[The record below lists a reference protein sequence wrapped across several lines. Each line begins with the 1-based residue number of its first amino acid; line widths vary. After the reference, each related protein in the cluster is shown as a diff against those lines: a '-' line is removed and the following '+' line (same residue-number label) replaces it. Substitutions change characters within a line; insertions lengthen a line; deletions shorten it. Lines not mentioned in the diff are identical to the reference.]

1 MAGLEVLYNYVINDI
16 ATPQDALVCFVHWE
30 LVKAGYK
37 CLGNGEKP
45 GIKDKRSELLPVNW
59 NKGKNTYTLRYQSH
73 KCKNILLMR
82 AIMEEDRLIN
92 LAALRQKEVPDLT
105 LELLEFVNPNH
116 LHNFNKVYKNIEE
129 LRKIIKSA
137 IIFTSFKKAE
147 QDEIEEENINPERIK
162 SAIMSYFSKDLLVPA
177 VSPESL
183 TTVGKLDASFEG
195 PNSS

>member
-1 MAGLEVLYNYVINDI
+1 MVGLEVLYNYLINDI

-59 NKGKNTYTLRYQSH
+59 NKGQNTYTLRYQSH

-82 AIMEEDRLIN
+82 
-92 LAALRQKEVPDLT
+92 
-105 LELLEFVNPNH
+105 FVNPNH

-147 QDEIEEENINPERIK
+147 QEEIEEEKINPDRIK
-162 SAIMSYFSKDLLVPA
+162 SFYKLVWETDYNLVCQSLINHFSL
-177 VSPESL
+177 
-183 TTVGKLDASFEG
+183 
-195 PNSS
+195 